1 MLKLVIPAA
10 LLLGLSACDQGAQ
23 LAQQAAS
30 SVAAVVGQEVKNQA
44 NAVIDETVGQA
55 NEALA
60 PLGIDAS
67 KVGSA
72 LKDKTSALVAQAIK
86 PNANWQ
92 ALSGLTGK
100 SAAEIGLF
108 TAVSPIEA
116 DLNTLL
122 GTDAAAVKAA
132 LGGAILKQE
141 RVMYLLN
148 EQKGKVIY
156 LLIDGDNRKLEVGQ
170 IENGKLKN
178 FASQGEALHRPS
190 DIQAA
195 ITKNVK

>member
-1 MLKLVIPAA
+1 MLKLVLPVAF
-10 LLLGLSACDQGAQ
+10 LLSLSACDQGAQ

-72 LKDKTSALVAQAIK
+72 LKDKTTALIGQAIK

-100 SAAEIGLF
+100 TAAEIGLL

-116 DLNTLL
+116 DLNALL
-122 GTDAAAVKAA
+122 GSDAAAVKAA

-141 RVMYLLN
+141 RVLYLLN
-148 EQKGKVIY
+148 EQKATY
-156 LLIDGDNRKLEVGQ
+156 LLIDSESRKLEVGQ

-190 DIQAA
+190 DIQALIA
-195 ITKNVK
+195 KNVK

>member
-1 MLKLVIPAA
+1 MLKLVLPAA
-10 LLLGLSACDQGAQ
+10 FLLSLSACDQGAQ

-30 SVAAVVGQEVKNQA
+30 SVAAVVGQEVKNQT
-44 NAVIDETVGQA
+44 NAVIEQTMGEA
-55 NEALA
+55 NEVLA

-67 KVGSA
+67 KVSGA
-72 LKDKTSALVAQAIK
+72 LKDKTAALIGQAIK

-100 SAAEIGLF
+100 TAAEIGLF

-116 DLNTLL
+116 DLNALL
-122 GTDAAAVKAA
+122 GSDAAAVKAA

-141 RVMYLLN
+141 RVLYLLS
-148 EQKGKVIY
+148 EQKGSATY

-190 DIQAA
+190 DIQAL